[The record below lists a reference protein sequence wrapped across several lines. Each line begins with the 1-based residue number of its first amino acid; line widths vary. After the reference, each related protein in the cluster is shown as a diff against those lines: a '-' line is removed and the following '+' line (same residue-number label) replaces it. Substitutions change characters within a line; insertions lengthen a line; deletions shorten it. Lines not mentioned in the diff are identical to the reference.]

1 MIGPV
6 NHPRRPARL
15 LALAALLTG
24 GALFAVFATMVLYSR
39 ADLVAELHRRIIERE
54 AAVLRPFALQQVA
67 DDPGAGRAP
76 LLALLR
82 SARQEGM
89 LAVAIFDSA
98 GSTLDA
104 VPGDQLFV
112 ELPVDDYVRLQSA
125 GAISRYHPEFPLDEY
140 FTGVAP
146 GQARTPVLEVLLAVH
161 VRPAGPVLG
170 FVRYY
175 IDARPLGRE
184 LAAIDARLGRQ
195 TMNTL
200 AGGAAVVALVMAA
213 AAYGLQRAQRAI
225 AERNERLTRAHF
237 ELSLAAKASALG
249 QITSHLIHG
258 LQGPVAGL
266 RAAVAAQGETDW
278 ASAAGYTER
287 MQAMIQ
293 ETVALLRD
301 IGAEAG
307 YELAG
312 AELATTILERNRAAA
327 AHRGVGLDVTSPF
340 AGVLDGHRG
349 GILCLIASNLVQ
361 NAIAAS
367 PPGRRVA
374 VSMKSAAGDREL
386 VLEVADEGDGIPDS
400 IREHLFVPGRSGRA
414 GGSGLGLSISQLL
427 ARQIGAELTLAATGP
442 RGTVFR
448 LVLPLVQPVLPHP
461 AASGVASRGDAPR

>member
-1 MIGPV
+1 MTGPV
-6 NHPRRPARL
+6 VHSRRPTRL

-24 GALFAVFATMVLYSR
+24 GALFTVFAAMVLRSR
-39 ADLVAELHRRIIERE
+39 GDLVAELHRRIIERE
-54 AAVLRPFALQQVA
+54 AAALRPFALQQVA
-67 DDPGAGRAP
+67 DDAGAGRAP
-76 LLALLR
+76 LPALLR

-89 LAVAIFDSA
+89 LAVAIFDGA

-104 VPGDQLFV
+104 VPTDQLLV
-112 ELPVDDYVRLQSA
+112 ELPVDDYVRLQST
-125 GAISRYHPEFPLDEY
+125 GAISRYHPEFPLDQY
-140 FTGVAP
+140 FAGVAP
-146 GQARTPVLEVLLAVH
+146 GQTHAPVLEVLLAVQ
-161 VRPAGPVLG
+161 VRPAEPALG

-184 LAAIDARLGRQ
+184 LAAIDARLSRQ

-213 AAYGLQRAQRAI
+213 AAYGLHRAQRAI

-278 ASAAGYTER
+278 QSAAGYTER

-301 IGAEAG
+301 IGANAS

-312 AELATTILERNRAAA
+312 PELVAAIRERNQAAA
-327 AHRGVGLDVTSPF
+327 AQRGVILDVVSRF
-340 AGVLDGHRG
+340 SGVLDGHRG

-367 PPGRRVA
+367 PLGRRVA
-374 VSMKSAAGDREL
+374 VSLAATERDQLL
-386 VLEVADEGDGIPDS
+386 VLEVADEGPGIPEAV
-400 IREHLFVPGRSGRA
+400 RAHLFVPGRSSRA

-427 ARQIGAELTLAATGP
+427 ARQIGAELALAATGP
-442 RGTVFR
+442 GGTTFR
-448 LVLPLVQPVLPHP
+448 LVLPL
-461 AASGVASRGDAPR
+461 AKS